1 MKAKNTQSPLPTVL
15 VKSISKQN
23 LVTGTLYQETEILL
37 IFALNLL
44 VSKRLQK
51 MVLVQ
56 MVPCFLYSAD
66 IYSSNFDVRYA
77 TKITRSYN

>member
-15 VKSISKQN
+15 MKSISNQN

-56 MVPCFLYSAD
+56 MVPHFLYSAD
-66 IYSSNFDVRYA
+66 IYSSNFNVCYV
-77 TKITRSYN
+77 TQKTQSYI